1 MRNTAGQIYAAIVTS
16 DRSRRS
22 STLTD
27 AAGEDGVAVRTGEV
41 RLVHSWGRK
50 TKIRKMLDEQRKV
63 DGIRE
68 VIVTSDES
76 SKSPTLADAASL
88 AGLDG
93 VAIRTGEVK
102 LAYS

>member
-1 MRNTAGQIYAAIVTS
+1 
-16 DRSRRS
+16 
-22 STLTD
+22 
-27 AAGEDGVAVRTGEV
+27 
-41 RLVHSWGRK
+41 
-50 TKIRKMLDEQRKV
+50 MLDEQRKA

-68 VIVTSDES
+68 VIVTSDKS

-102 LAYS
+102 LAYSWGSETEIWRGLRNR